1 MSIMYFILNICRDV
15 YNVFATATVHD
26 SSRLGNNKVNSS
38 RNKRCDERKKETLKV
53 KREQL
58 KILKLC
64 FIERNV

>member
-15 YNVFATATVHD
+15 YNVFATTTIHD

-38 RNKRCDERKKETLKV
+38 RKKRCDERKKETLKV

-58 KILKLC
+58 KMLKLC
-64 FIERNV
+64 FIKRNV